1 MKIVIDANAGP
12 CPGVKRAIRLAE
24 KYLTESAPL
33 TALGPIIHN
42 KPEFERLQK
51 KGLDVLDQDEIEKS
65 DNIEKIF
72 HKNLFIRSH
81 GISPQLEGR
90 LEENQARLIDATCG
104 KVKRVQKVIRNYYR
118 KGYQI
123 VIAGKKGH
131 PEVVGLL
138 GYCDNNG
145 IVISD
150 LSEMSRIASRKKTLL
165 VSQTTLSKTRF
176 NEIKERL
183 LTLTENP
190 VINDTTCEHINRRHE
205 HLAQFANSVDV
216 LLLIGGKE
224 SSNTGVLYD
233 ICKREN
239 SKSYRIETPSEIEEK
254 WFHADDLIGITGS
267 ASTPVWQLEA
277 VSTFL
282 KSSLLKGLLINK

>member
-1 MKIVIDANAGP
+1 MKIVIDENAGP

-24 KYLTESAPL
+24 KNLMRSSPL
-33 TALGPIIHN
+33 YALGPIIHN
-42 KPEFERLQK
+42 KPELERLSK
-51 KGLDVLDQDEIEKS
+51 KGLDILDQAEIENG
-65 DNIEKIF
+65 DNLEKIY

-81 GISPQLEGR
+81 GISPQLERR
-90 LEENQARLIDATCG
+90 LEENHAQLIDATCG
-104 KVKRVQKVIRNYYR
+104 KVKRVQKVIQNYYR

-150 LSEMSRIASRKKTLL
+150 TAEMSRIDPLKKTLL
-165 VSQTTLSKTRF
+165 VSQTTLSKTKF
-176 NEIKERL
+176 NEIREKL
-183 LTLTENP
+183 LTLIENP
-190 VINDTTCEHINRRHE
+190 VINDTICKHINGRHE
-205 HLAQFANSVDV
+205 QLAQFANSVDV

-224 SSNTGVLYD
+224 SSNTGVLFD
-233 ICKREN
+233 ICKKEN
-239 SKSYRIETPSEIEEK
+239 PDSYRIESPAEIEKK
-254 WFHADDLIGITGS
+254 WFHTDDLVGITGS
-267 ASTPVWQLEA
+267 ASTPLWQLEA

-282 KSSLLKGLLINK
+282 KSSL